1 MIRLTRMNGG
11 ELYLNPALI
20 ESVEESPD
28 TVIALSNGNRYLV
41 LEPAR
46 IIIERMISL
55 QARTIRRAM
64 SSATRKYLLRRNAET
79 YRPFCRLDI

>member
-11 ELYLNPALI
+11 EIYLNPALI
-20 ESVEESPD
+20 ETVEESPD

-46 IIIERMISL
+46 IIIERMVTL
-55 QARTIRRAM
+55 QAKTIRRAM
-64 SSATRKYLLRRNAET
+64 SSETRKYLLRRNAET
-79 YRPFCRLDI
+79 FRPFCRLDM